1 MKTEIGKKYLITT
14 DDWFYAPDGNNYKS
28 VFGTLTGVYS
38 DDETL
43 GVKTNRGST
52 NWYIQVGLM
61 TIAGCQIHYAIQCDN
76 VSSEPPVLESWA
88 EKGVQ
93 TCKAPISRIYMADTI

>member
-38 DDETL
+38 DDDTL
-43 GVKTNRGST
+43 
-52 NWYIQVGLM
+52 
-61 TIAGCQIHYAIQCDN
+61 
-76 VSSEPPVLESWA
+76 E
-88 EKGVQ
+88 
-93 TCKAPISRIYMADTI
+93 